1 MENSYEISYEEYLL
15 WLENEAAYSKGEN
28 LPECTSF
35 GYDHIKL
42 FPYKNNIPTVKVMLK
57 NGGQVVDSFDDEKS
71 VIVIPT
77 EQVNNNGKD

>member
-1 MENSYEISYEEYLL
+1 
-15 WLENEAAYSKGEN
+15 
-28 LPECTSF
+28 
-35 GYDHIKL
+35 
-42 FPYKNNIPTVKVMLK
+42 MLK